1 MYFFLFM
8 LYYIETTFNKKGV
21 YKMKKG
27 SIILTNKEELYIDID
42 YKKYINNIEFNDDRL
57 KIY

>member
-1 MYFFLFM
+1 
-8 LYYIETTFNKKGV
+8 
-21 YKMKKG
+21 MKKE